1 MTSEHFHGLPC
12 HFSPTLH
19 TLQAHMG
26 LSSCLKLGG
35 QDLHPKH
42 MPCSPEADFAE
53 LLSDKRCVLES
64 PDRPQPPEPLDVLL
78 WSEPV
83 LSLCTTEMNL
93 LASRPPAGQTFP
105 GCLSWC
111 LGRQTGLNLSDLTEL

>member
-35 QDLHPKH
+35 QDLHPKQ

-53 LLSDKRCVLES
+53 LLSDKRCVLE
-64 PDRPQPPEPLDVLL
+64 PR
-78 WSEPV
+78 PV
-83 LSLCTTEMNL
+83 LSLL
-93 LASRPPAGQTFP
+93 SPWTFCF
-105 GCLSWC
+105 GVNQS
-111 LGRQTGLNLSDLTEL
+111 